1 MGLTILP
8 PLVINTTLGFLLFTS
23 HSFFALTLARL
34 PFFRH
39 PHETPHAT
47 TASLDHGGEIDPQD
61 DEESI
66 NIHTLLSGPTIIP
79 RHPTLLSALSGA
91 GAGLVQGVAFTPVEN
106 VVRLIQ
112 QSATS
117 LTSFLVRALRLPLP
131 NIPSVE
137 PIPSSPYQAVKNFL
151 SSERWRKSP
160 SWWTGWRWT
169 AGRDASVLLLS
180 LFRARRDD
188 ELILQIELFSLLRWV
203 RYYPTSWTPRQGIL
217 RWTHL
222 GRIQQCILILLFRR
236 NDPQRNTYDS
246 SRRTGNYDRSGG
258 SDRFARCGGGRSTI

>member
-1 MGLTILP
+1 MWSTICFARRSGILIAQAIAMGLTILP

-39 PHETPHAT
+39 SHESDALPAYKSSSR
-47 TASLDHGGEIDPQD
+47 AE
-61 DEESI
+61 DENEEEI
-66 NIHTLLSGPTIIP
+66 NIHTLISGPTVIP

-91 GAGLVQGVAFTPVEN
+91 GAGLVQGVAFTPIEN
-106 VVRLIQ
+106 LVRLIQ

-117 LTSFLVRALRLPLP
+117 LTSFLIRVLRLPLP
-131 NIPSVE
+131 NIPTVE

-169 AGRDASVLLLS
+169 AGRDA
-180 LFRARRDD
+180 
-188 ELILQIELFSLLRWV
+188 
-203 RYYPTSWTPRQGIL
+203 
-217 RWTHL
+217 
-222 GRIQQCILILLFRR
+222 
-236 NDPQRNTYDS
+236 
-246 SRRTGNYDRSGG
+246 
-258 SDRFARCGGGRSTI
+258 